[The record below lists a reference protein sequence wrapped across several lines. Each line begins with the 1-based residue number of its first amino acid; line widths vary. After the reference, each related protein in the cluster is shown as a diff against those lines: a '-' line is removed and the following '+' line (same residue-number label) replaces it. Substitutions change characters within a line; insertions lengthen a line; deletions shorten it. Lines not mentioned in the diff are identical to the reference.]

1 MANNKRPRK
10 PHKQKACV
18 KPLGMRDNQQ
28 MEIPGYQASVALG
41 TDYMTESHMYDLVAH
56 GDMVLRIATMPE
68 MRQRAET
75 IMAACK
81 RIRARSV
88 SAGRFGVTGDDL
100 TAIRANIGATMEY
113 LRGLPNVVI
122 WRAAKAALDE
132 FDSKGA
138 LQVELLAA

>member
-1 MANNKRPRK
+1 MGRSTKPRK
-10 PHKQKACV
+10 EYKQKACV
-18 KPLGMRDNQQ
+18 KPLGMRDNNK
-28 MEIPGYQASVALG
+28 MELPGYQASVALG
-41 TDYMTESHMYDLVAH
+41 TDYMSESHLYDLVAH
-56 GDMVLRIATMPE
+56 ADMVLRIATGPE
-68 MRQRAET
+68 FRVRAET

-81 RIRARSV
+81 HIKARSV

-113 LRGLPNVVI
+113 LRSLPNVVI
-122 WRAAKAALDE
+122 WRAAKEVLDE